1 MFTAILTREKLNDLL
16 RLIDMKLSK
25 LRIENFRSFKD
36 ETIYFDDYTC
46 LVGANGTGKS
56 AVLTALNV
64 FFRNNASTATNV
76 FTLSEED
83 FHHKRTGKPVKITLT
98 FIDLSE
104 EAKND
109 FKHYFRQGEL
119 TIFAK
124 AAWDSENESAEVMQY
139 GARRV
144 IRKFAPF
151 FEAEDNKA
159 KVAELK
165 EVYNKIRID
174 FPDLPTASTKP
185 AMIDALGSY
194 EENNPGDCEML
205 DDSAQFYGW
214 TKGINLLK
222 KYIQW
227 VYIPAVKDASTEQE
241 ESSKTALGQLLER
254 TIRTKVN
261 FKEPIDDLRKKLET
275 GYKEIVEKQQAA
287 LSNLQDS
294 IQNRLRNWANPS
306 ATVALNWHY
315 DSNKSLVIN
324 EPIARAAIGEDD
336 FIGEVARFGHGMQRA
351 FIVSI
356 LQELAVGDQ
365 EESPKLIL
373 GFEEPELYQH
383 PSQAQHMASLLED
396 LATDPEKNTQIILS
410 THSPY
415 FISSKGFENIRA
427 FKKEIDNK
435 CSVVYSTTYKQVE
448 KRLANAMGESP
459 SSPTSL
465 MARIAQI
472 MQPSQN
478 ELYFTRIA
486 ILVEGIEDIA
496 FISTH
501 LQLSGKWPQ
510 FREFGCHFVVG
521 DGKTS
526 LSRALAIC
534 KELHIPAFV
543 VFDSDANQ
551 KKENDIKNNTR
562 DNSCIL
568 RLCGLSDFD
577 PLPTDNLWHSQGV
590 MWKTKIDDVVIED
603 FGRNVWEKAENNAR
617 KKMGFTENV
626 KRKNRLLIAATLEEL
641 SFEEKQ
647 SAILETL
654 CDKLFGFAKKP

>member
-1 MFTAILTREKLNDLL
+1 
-16 RLIDMKLSK
+16 MKLSK

-76 FTLSEED
+76 LTLSEED
-83 FHHKRTGKPVKITLT
+83 FHHKSTGKPVKITLT
-98 FIDLSE
+98 FVDLSE
-104 EAKND
+104 EAKKD
-109 FKHYFRQGEL
+109 FKHYFRQEEL

-124 AAWDSENESAEVMQY
+124 AVWDNVNENAEVKQY
-139 GARRV
+139 GARLV
-144 IRKFAPF
+144 IKKFAQF
-151 FEAEDNKA
+151 FEADDNKA
-159 KVAELK
+159 KVPELK
-165 EVYNKIRID
+165 EIYNKIRLD
-174 FPDLPTASTKP
+174 YSDLPAPGTKT
-185 AMIDALGSY
+185 AMIDALRSY
-194 EENNPGDCEML
+194 EENNPDDCELL

-214 TKGINLLK
+214 TKGTNLLK

-261 FKEPIDDLRKKLET
+261 FEEPIDVLRKQLEEE
-275 GYKEIVEKQQAA
+275 YKKIVEKQKDE
-287 LSNLQDS
+287 LSNLQKS

-315 DSNKSLVIN
+315 DPNKSLVIN

-336 FIGEVARFGHGMQRA
+336 FIGEIARLGHGMQRA

-365 EESPKLIL
+365 GESPKLIL

-383 PSQAQHMASLLED
+383 PPQAQHMASLLEA
-396 LATDPEKNTQIILS
+396 LATGPEKNTQIILS

-427 FKKEIDNK
+427 LRKEIDNK

-448 KRLANAMGESP
+448 ERLASAMGDSP

-501 LQLSGKWPQ
+501 LQLSDRWSQ
-510 FREFGCHFVVG
+510 FREFGCHFVIG

-526 LSRALAIC
+526 MSRALAIC
-534 KELHIPAFV
+534 KELDIPAFV
-543 VFDSDANQ
+543 VFDSDAHQ
-551 KKENDIKNNTR
+551 KKANDIKNNKR

-568 RLCGLSDFD
+568 RLCGLNDFD
-577 PLPTDNLWHSQGV
+577 PLPSDNLWHSQGV
-590 MWKTKIDDVVIED
+590 MWKTKIADVVMEEFSKD
-603 FGRNVWEKAENNAR
+603 VWEKAENNAR
-617 KKMGFTENV
+617 IKMGFTDNV
-626 KRKNRLLIAATLEEL
+626 RRKNRLLIAATLEEL
-641 SFEEKQ
+641 SSEGKQ

-654 CDKLFGFAKKP
+654 CEKLLGFAKKPQTE

>member
-1 MFTAILTREKLNDLL
+1 
-16 RLIDMKLSK
+16 MKLSK

-76 FTLSEED
+76 LTLSDED

-98 FIDLSE
+98 FVDLSE
-104 EAKND
+104 KAKKD
-109 FKHYFRQGEL
+109 FKHYFRQDEL

-124 AAWDSENESAEVMQY
+124 AVWDNENEGAEVRQY
-139 GARRV
+139 GARLV
-144 IRKFAPF
+144 MKKFALF
-151 FEAEDNKA
+151 FEAENKKA
-159 KVAELK
+159 KVDKLK
-165 EVYNKIRID
+165 EIYNKIRID
-174 FPDLPTASTKP
+174 FPSLPAPSTKL
-185 AMIDALGSY
+185 AMTDTLRSY
-194 EENNPGDCEML
+194 EENNPDDCELL

-214 TKGINLLK
+214 TKGTNLLK
-222 KYIQW
+222 KHIQW
-227 VYIPAVKDASTEQE
+227 VYIPAVKDASGEQE

-254 TIRTKVN
+254 TIRTRIN
-261 FKEPIDDLRKKLET
+261 FEEPIDDLRKQLEK
-275 GYKEIVEKQQAA
+275 GYKEIVGKQQDA
-287 LSNLQDS
+287 LSNLQNS
-294 IQNRLRNWANPS
+294 IENRLRNWANPS
-306 ATVALNWHY
+306 ANVSLNWHY
-315 DSNKSLVIN
+315 DPNKSLVIN
-324 EPIARAAIGEDD
+324 EPIARAAIGEDN
-336 FIGEVARFGHGMQRA
+336 FIGEIARLGHGMQRA
-351 FIVSI
+351 FIISI
-356 LQELAVGDQ
+356 LQELAVGVQ

-383 PSQAQHMASLLED
+383 PPQAQHMASLLEG
-396 LATDPEKNTQIILS
+396 LAISPEKKTQIILS

-427 FKKEIDNK
+427 FRKEIDNK

-448 KRLANAMGESP
+448 ERLANAMGESP

-501 LQLSGKWPQ
+501 LQLSDKWSR
-510 FREFGCHFVVG
+510 FREFGCHFVIG

-534 KELHIPAFV
+534 KELDIPAFII
-543 VFDSDANQ
+543 FDSDAHQ
-551 KKENDIKNNTR
+551 KKENEIKNNKR

-568 RLCGLSDFD
+568 YLCGLNNFD
-577 PLPTDNLWHSQGV
+577 PLPSNNLWHSQGV
-590 MWKTKIDDVVIED
+590 MWKTKIADVVMED
-603 FGRNVWEKAENNAR
+603 FSRGVWDKAENNAR
-617 KKMGFTENV
+617 NKMGFTENV
-626 KRKNRLLIAATLEEL
+626 RRKNRLLIAATLEEL
-641 SFEEKQ
+641 ASEGKQ
-647 SAILETL
+647 SDILEKL
-654 CDKLFGFAKKP
+654 CEKLLGFAKTAK

>member
-1 MFTAILTREKLNDLL
+1 
-16 RLIDMKLSK
+16 MKLSK

-36 ETIYFDDYTC
+36 EIIYFDDYTC

-76 FTLSEED
+76 LTLSEED
-83 FHHKRTGKPVKITLT
+83 FHHKRTGKSVKITLT

-124 AAWDSENESAEVMQY
+124 AIWDNENESAEVMQY
-139 GARRV
+139 GARLV
-144 IRKFAPF
+144 IKKFAPF
-151 FEAEDNKA
+151 FEAENNKA
-159 KVAELK
+159 LVAELK

-174 FPDLPTASTKP
+174 FPDFPAPGAKQ
-185 AMIDALGSY
+185 AMIDALRSY
-194 EENNPGDCEML
+194 EENNPDDCELL

-214 TKGINLLK
+214 TKGTNLLK

-241 ESSKTALGQLLER
+241 EGSKTALGQLLER

-261 FKEPIDDLRKKLET
+261 FEEPIDDLRKKLET

-287 LSNLQDS
+287 LSNLQNS

-306 ATVALNWHY
+306 ATVSLNWHY

-336 FIGEVARFGHGMQRA
+336 FIGEIARLGHGMQRA

-365 EESPKLIL
+365 KESPKLIL

-396 LATDPEKNTQIILS
+396 LATGPEKNTQIILS

-501 LQLSGKWPQ
+501 LQLSSKWPQ

-568 RLCGLSDFD
+568 RLCGLNDFD
-577 PLPTDNLWHSQGV
+577 PLPSDNLWHSQGV
-590 MWKTKIDDVVIED
+590 MWKTKIADVVMED
-603 FGRNVWEKAENNAR
+603 FGTDVWEKAENNAR

-654 CDKLFGFAKKP
+654 CDKLLGFAKKS

>member
-1 MFTAILTREKLNDLL
+1 
-16 RLIDMKLSK
+16 MKLSK

-36 ETIYFDDYTC
+36 ETIDFDDYTC

-76 FTLSEED
+76 LTLSEED
-83 FHHKRTGKPVKITLT
+83 FHHKNIGKPVKITLT
-98 FIDLSE
+98 FVDLSE
-104 EAKND
+104 ETKKD
-109 FKHYFRQGEL
+109 FKHYFRQEEL
-119 TIFAK
+119 TVFAK
-124 AAWDSENESAEVMQY
+124 AVWDNENESAEVKQY
-139 GARRV
+139 GARLV
-144 IRKFAPF
+144 IKKFAPF
-151 FEAEDNKA
+151 FEAENNKA
-159 KVAELK
+159 LVAELK

-174 FPDLPTASTKP
+174 FPDLPTAGTKP
-185 AMIDALGSY
+185 AMIDALRSC
-194 EENNPGDCEML
+194 EENNPDNCELL

-214 TKGINLLK
+214 TKGTNLLK

-261 FKEPIDDLRKKLET
+261 FEEPIDDLRKKLEK
-275 GYKEIVEKQQAA
+275 GYKEIVAKQQDA
-287 LSNLQDS
+287 LSNLQNS

-306 ATVALNWHY
+306 ATVSLNWHY

-336 FIGEVARFGHGMQRA
+336 FIGEVARLGHGMQRA
-351 FIVSI
+351 FIISI

-365 EESPKLIL
+365 GESPKLIL

-383 PSQAQHMASLLED
+383 PPQAQHMASLLED
-396 LATDPEKNTQIILS
+396 LATGPEKNTQIILS

-427 FKKEIDNK
+427 LRKEIDNK

-448 KRLANAMGESP
+448 KRLANAMSESP

-501 LQLSGKWPQ
+501 LQLSDRWSQ
-510 FREFGCHFVVG
+510 FREFGCHFVIG

-551 KKENDIKNNTR
+551 KKESDIKNNTR

-568 RLCGLSDFD
+568 RLCGLNDFD
-577 PLPTDNLWHSQGV
+577 PLPSDNLWHSQGI
-590 MWKTKIDDVVIED
+590 MWKTKIADVVMED
-603 FGRNVWEKAENNAR
+603 FGTDVWGKAENNAR
-617 KKMGFTENV
+617 TKMGFTENV
-626 KRKNRLLIAATLEEL
+626 RRKNRLLIAATLEEL
-641 SFEEKQ
+641 SSEEKQ

-654 CDKLFGFAKKP
+654 CDKLLGFAKKP

>member
-1 MFTAILTREKLNDLL
+1 
-16 RLIDMKLSK
+16 MKLSK

-46 LVGANGTGKS
+46 LVGTNGTGKS

-76 FTLSEED
+76 LTLSDED
-83 FHHKRTGKPVKITLT
+83 FHYKRTGKPVKITLT
-98 FIDLSE
+98 FVDLSE

-109 FKHYFRQGEL
+109 FKHYFRQEEL

-124 AAWDSENESAEVMQY
+124 AVWDNENESAEVMQY

-144 IRKFAPF
+144 IKKFAPF

-159 KVAELK
+159 KVVELK
-165 EVYNKIRID
+165 EIYDNLKLVY
-174 FPDLPTASTKP
+174 PDLPAPGAKQ
-185 AMIDALGSY
+185 AMIDALRSY
-194 EENNPGDCEML
+194 EENNPDDCELL

-214 TKGINLLK
+214 TKGSNLLK

-227 VYIPAVKDASTEQE
+227 IYIPAVKDASSEQE
-241 ESSKTALGQLLER
+241 EGSKTALGQLLER

-261 FKEPIDDLRKKLET
+261 FEEPIDDLRKQLEK
-275 GYKEIVEKQQAA
+275 GYKEIVEKQQDV
-287 LSNLQDS
+287 LSNLQNS
-294 IQNRLRNWANPS
+294 IQNRLRNWTNPS
-306 ATVALNWHY
+306 ATVELNWHY
-315 DSNKSLVIN
+315 DPNKSLVIN
-324 EPIARAAIGEDD
+324 EPIARAAIGEDN
-336 FIGEVARFGHGMQRA
+336 FIGEIARLGHGMQRA

-365 EESPKLIL
+365 GESPKLIL

-383 PSQAQHMASLLED
+383 PPQAQHMASLLEE
-396 LATDPEKNTQIILS
+396 LATGPEKNTQIILC

-415 FISSKGFENIRA
+415 FISSKGFENIRVLR
-427 FKKEIDNK
+427 KNMDTKS
-435 CSVVYSTTYKQVE
+435 SVVYSATYKQIE
-448 KRLANAMGESP
+448 ERLADAMGESL

-496 FISTH
+496 FISAH

-534 KELHIPAFV
+534 KELYIPAFV

-551 KKENDIKNNTR
+551 KKENDIKNNRR

-568 RLCGLSDFD
+568 RLCDLKDFD
-577 PLPTDNLWHSQGV
+577 PLPSDNLWHSQGV
-590 MWKTKIDDVVIED
+590 MWKTKIADVVMEG
-603 FGRNVWEKAENNAR
+603 FGKDVWEKAENNAR

-641 SFEEKQ
+641 SSEEKQ
-647 SAILETL
+647 SAILEIL
-654 CDKLFGFAKKP
+654 CDKLLGFAKKP

>member
-1 MFTAILTREKLNDLL
+1 
-16 RLIDMKLSK
+16 MKLSK

-36 ETIYFDDYTC
+36 ETIYFDDYIC

-76 FTLSEED
+76 LTLSEED
-83 FHHKRTGKPVKITLT
+83 FHHKSTGKPVKITLT
-98 FIDLSE
+98 FVDLSE
-104 EAKND
+104 EAKKD

-124 AAWDSENESAEVMQY
+124 AVWNNENESAEVMQC
-139 GARRV
+139 GARLV
-144 IRKFAPF
+144 MKKFAPF

-165 EVYNKIRID
+165 EIYNKIRID
-174 FPDLPTASTKP
+174 FPSLPAPGAKQ
-185 AMIDALGSY
+185 AMIDALRSY
-194 EENNPGDCEML
+194 EENNPDDCELL

-214 TKGINLLK
+214 TKGTNLLK

-227 VYIPAVKDASTEQE
+227 VYIPAVKDASGEQE

-254 TIRTKVN
+254 TIRTKIN
-261 FKEPIDDLRKKLET
+261 FEEPIDDLRKQLEK
-275 GYKEIVEKQQAA
+275 GYKEIVGKQQDA
-287 LSNLQDS
+287 LSNLQNS

-306 ATVALNWHY
+306 ATVSLIWHY
-315 DSNKSLVIN
+315 DPNKSLVIN

-336 FIGEVARFGHGMQRA
+336 FIGEIARLGHGMQRA

-365 EESPKLIL
+365 GESPKLIL

-383 PSQAQHMASLLED
+383 PPQAQHMASLLED
-396 LATDPEKNTQIILS
+396 LATGPEKNTQIILS

-415 FISSKGFENIRA
+415 FISSKGFANIRA

-448 KRLANAMGESP
+448 ERLANAMGESP
-459 SSPTSL
+459 SSSTSL

-543 VFDSDANQ
+543 VFDSDAHQ
-551 KKENDIKNNTR
+551 KKENDIKNNKR

-568 RLCGLSDFD
+568 RLCGLNDFD
-577 PLPTDNLWHSQGV
+577 LLSSDNLWYSQGV
-590 MWKTKIDDVVIED
+590 MWKTKIDDVVRED
-603 FGRNVWEKAENNAR
+603 FGVTVWDKAENNAR
-617 KKMGFTENV
+617 NKMGFTDNV
-626 KRKNRLLIAATLEEL
+626 RRKNRLLIAATLEEL
-641 SFEEKQ
+641 SSEGKQ
-647 SAILETL
+647 STILETL
-654 CDKLFGFAKKP
+654 CDKLLGFAKKP

>member
-1 MFTAILTREKLNDLL
+1 
-16 RLIDMKLSK
+16 MKLSK

-76 FTLSEED
+76 LTLSEED
-83 FHHKRTGKPVKITLT
+83 FHHKSTGKPVKITLT
-98 FIDLSE
+98 FVDLSE
-104 EAKND
+104 EAKKD
-109 FKHYFRQGEL
+109 FKHYFRQREL

-124 AAWDSENESAEVMQY
+124 AVWDNENESAEVKQY
-139 GARRV
+139 GARFV
-144 IRKFAPF
+144 IKKFAPF

-159 KVAELK
+159 KVTELK

-185 AMIDALGSY
+185 AMIDALRSY
-194 EENNPGDCEML
+194 EENHPDDSELL

-214 TKGINLLK
+214 TKGTNLLK

-227 VYIPAVKDASTEQE
+227 VYIPAVKDASGEQE

-261 FKEPIDDLRKKLET
+261 FEEPIDDLRKQLEK
-275 GYKEIVEKQQAA
+275 GYKEIVEKQQDA
-287 LSNLQDS
+287 LSNLQNS

-306 ATVALNWHY
+306 AIVSLNWHY

-324 EPIARAAIGEDD
+324 EPIACAAIGEDD
-336 FIGEVARFGHGMQRA
+336 FIGEIARLGHGMQRA

-365 EESPKLIL
+365 GESPKLIL

-383 PSQAQHMASLLED
+383 PPQAQHMASLLEA
-396 LATDPEKNTQIILS
+396 LATGPEKNTQIILS

-427 FKKEIDNK
+427 FRKEIDNK

-448 KRLANAMGESP
+448 ERLANAMGESP

-486 ILVEGIEDIA
+486 ILVEGIEDVA

-501 LQLSGKWPQ
+501 LQLSDKWPQ
-510 FREFGCHFVVG
+510 FREFGCHFVIG

-534 KELHIPAFV
+534 KELHIPAFI

-551 KKENDIKNNTR
+551 NKENEIKNNKR

-568 RLCGLSDFD
+568 SLCGLNDFD
-577 PLPTDNLWHSQGV
+577 PLPSDNLWHSQVV
-590 MWKTKIDDVVIED
+590 MWKTKLGEVVIEGFSRD
-603 FGRNVWEKAENNAR
+603 VWDKAEKNAR

-626 KRKNRLLIAATLEEL
+626 RRKNRLLIAATLEEL
-641 SFEEKQ
+641 ASEGKQ
-647 SAILETL
+647 SDILEKL
-654 CDKLFGFAKKP
+654 CEKLLGFAKNP

>member
-1 MFTAILTREKLNDLL
+1 
-16 RLIDMKLSK
+16 MKLSK

-36 ETIYFDDYTC
+36 ETIDFDDYTC

-76 FTLSEED
+76 LTLSEED
-83 FHHKRTGKPVKITLT
+83 FHHKNIGKPVKITLT
-98 FIDLSE
+98 FVDLSE
-104 EAKND
+104 EAKKD
-109 FKHYFRQGEL
+109 FKHYFRQEEL
-119 TIFAK
+119 TVFAK
-124 AAWDSENESAEVMQY
+124 AVWDNENESAEVKQY
-139 GARRV
+139 GARLV
-144 IRKFAPF
+144 IKKFAPF
-151 FEAEDNKA
+151 FEAENNKA
-159 KVAELK
+159 LVAELK

-174 FPDLPTASTKP
+174 FPDLPTAGTKP
-185 AMIDALGSY
+185 AMIDALRSY
-194 EENNPGDCEML
+194 EENNPDNCELL

-214 TKGINLLK
+214 TKGTNLLK

-261 FKEPIDDLRKKLET
+261 FEEPIDDLRKKLEK
-275 GYKEIVEKQQAA
+275 GYKEIVAKQQDA
-287 LSNLQDS
+287 LSNLQNS

-306 ATVALNWHY
+306 ATVSLNWHY

-336 FIGEVARFGHGMQRA
+336 FIGEVARLGHGMQRA
-351 FIVSI
+351 FIISI

-365 EESPKLIL
+365 GESPKLIL

-383 PSQAQHMASLLED
+383 PPQAQHMASLL
-396 LATDPEKNTQIILS
+396 
-410 THSPY
+410 
-415 FISSKGFENIRA
+415 
-427 FKKEIDNK
+427 
-435 CSVVYSTTYKQVE
+435 
-448 KRLANAMGESP
+448 
-459 SSPTSL
+459 
-465 MARIAQI
+465 
-472 MQPSQN
+472 
-478 ELYFTRIA
+478 
-486 ILVEGIEDIA
+486 EGIEDIA

-501 LQLSGKWPQ
+501 LQLSDRWSQ
-510 FREFGCHFVVG
+510 FREFGCHFVIG

-551 KKENDIKNNTR
+551 KKESDIKNNTR

-568 RLCGLSDFD
+568 RLCGLNDFD
-577 PLPTDNLWHSQGV
+577 PLPSDNLWHSQGI
-590 MWKTKIDDVVIED
+590 MWKTKIADVVMED
-603 FGRNVWEKAENNAR
+603 FGTDVWEKAENNAR
-617 KKMGFTENV
+617 TKMGFTENV
-626 KRKNRLLIAATLEEL
+626 RRKNRLLIAATLEEL
-641 SFEEKQ
+641 SSEEKQ

-654 CDKLFGFAKKP
+654 CDKLLGFAKKP

>member
-1 MFTAILTREKLNDLL
+1 
-16 RLIDMKLSK
+16 MKLSK

-76 FTLSEED
+76 LTLSEED
-83 FHHKRTGKPVKITLT
+83 FHHKSTGKPVKITLT
-98 FIDLSE
+98 FVDLSE
-104 EAKND
+104 EAKKD
-109 FKHYFRQGEL
+109 FKHYFRQEEL

-124 AAWDSENESAEVMQY
+124 AVWDNENESAEVKQY
-139 GARRV
+139 GARLV
-144 IRKFAPF
+144 IKKFAQF
-151 FEAEDNKA
+151 FDAEDNKA

-165 EVYNKIRID
+165 EIYNNIRLD
-174 FPDLPTASTKP
+174 YSDLPAPGTKP
-185 AMIDALGSY
+185 AMIDALRSY
-194 EENNPGDCEML
+194 EENHPDDCELL

-214 TKGINLLK
+214 TKGTNLLK

-227 VYIPAVKDASTEQE
+227 IYIPAVKDASGEQE

-261 FKEPIDDLRKKLET
+261 FEEPIDDLRKKLEK
-275 GYKEIVEKQQAA
+275 GYKEIVEKQQDE
-287 LSNLQDS
+287 LSNLQNS

-306 ATVALNWHY
+306 ATVELNWHY
-315 DSNKSLVIN
+315 DPNKSLVIN

-336 FIGEVARFGHGMQRA
+336 FIGEIARLGHGMQRA

-365 EESPKLIL
+365 GESPKLIL

-383 PSQAQHMASLLED
+383 PPQAQHMASLLED
-396 LATDPEKNTQIILS
+396 LATGPEKNTQIILS

-427 FKKEIDNK
+427 FKKKIDNK
-435 CSVVYSTTYKQVE
+435 YSVVYSTTYKQVE

-501 LQLSGKWPQ
+501 LQLSDRWSQ

-526 LSRALAIC
+526 LSRSLAIS
-534 KELHIPAFV
+534 KELHIPSFV
-543 VFDSDANQ
+543 VFDSDAHQ
-551 KKENDIKNNTR
+551 KKENDIKNNRR

-568 RLCGLSDFD
+568 RLCGLNDFD
-577 PLPTDNLWHSQGV
+577 PLPSDNLWHSQGV
-590 MWKTKIDDVVIED
+590 MWKTKIDNVVIED
-603 FGRNVWEKAENNAR
+603 FGRDVWEKAENNTR
-617 KKMGFTENV
+617 NKMGFTENV
-626 KRKNRLLIAATLEEL
+626 RRKNRLLIAAT
-641 SFEEKQ
+641 
-647 SAILETL
+647 
-654 CDKLFGFAKKP
+654 KLLGFAKKPQTE